1 MTTLDNYPMG
11 AANDPRAPY
20 NEPLPTKV
28 KVEVGVELGLFVDVE
43 VIDED
48 DIKVQLKKLFIIGS
62 NSKDVEINNIEIYQH
77 DLFSKSEQNFICVYK
92 IQRSKFRGGNENIVA
107 SFFSS
112 I

>member
-28 KVEVGVELGLFVDVE
+28 KVGVELGLFVDVE

-62 NSKDVEINNIEIYQH
+62 NPKM
-77 DLFSKSEQNFICVYK
+77 LK
-92 IQRSKFRGGNENIVA
+92 
-107 SFFSS
+107 
-112 I
+112 

>member
-43 VIDED
+43 VVDED
-48 DIKVQLKKLFIIGS
+48 DIISAVEEAIIDRFKS
-62 NSKDVEINNIEIYQH
+62 EDVEVNNIKIYQH
-77 DLFSKSEQNFICVYK
+77 DLLSKSE
-92 IQRSKFRGGNENIVA
+92 
-107 SFFSS
+107 
-112 I
+112 

>member
-11 AANDPRAPY
+11 AANDLRAPY

-48 DIKVQLKKLFIIGS
+48 DIKGAVEETIYNRFK
-62 NSKDVEINNIEIYQH
+62 SKDVEINNIEIYQH
-77 DLFSKSEQNFICVYK
+77 DLFSKSE
-92 IQRSKFRGGNENIVA
+92 
-107 SFFSS
+107 
-112 I
+112 